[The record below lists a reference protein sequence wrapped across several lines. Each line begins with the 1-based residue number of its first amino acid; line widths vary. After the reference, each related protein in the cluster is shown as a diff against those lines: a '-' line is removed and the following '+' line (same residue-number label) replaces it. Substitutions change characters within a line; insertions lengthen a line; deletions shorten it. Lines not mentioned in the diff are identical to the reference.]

1 MSKKGSCRFLG
12 FHSDGTWKEMSAD
25 EIRMFADSF
34 IQPVNFTTEEAIQ
47 SSISL
52 MKDTLIW
59 IGYPSSWVEFEFSIE
74 FEGLLKHYY
83 YS

>member
-1 MSKKGSCRFLG
+1 MSKKNNCRLLG
-12 FHSDGTWKEMSAD
+12 FNSDGVWVGMTYD
-25 EIRMFADSF
+25 DLRMFADSF

-59 IGYPSSWVEFEFSIE
+59 IGYPPQWVTFEFAVE

-83 YS
+83 YN